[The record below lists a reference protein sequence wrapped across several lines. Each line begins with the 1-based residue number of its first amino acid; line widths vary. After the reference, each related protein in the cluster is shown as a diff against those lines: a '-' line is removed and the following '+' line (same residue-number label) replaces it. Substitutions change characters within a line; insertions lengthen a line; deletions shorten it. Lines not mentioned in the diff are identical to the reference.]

1 MAFQTSKINPNKKY
15 TFYIV
20 IQDTHA
26 YLCVYNEHKLYTII
40 FTVLYAVCSSD
51 HSVLLRQK
59 KAGHN
64 PLNGFYNV
72 MCPGLEGILDQR
84 FPDFPSS

>member
-40 FTVLYAVCSSD
+40 FTVATCS
-51 HSVLLRQK
+51 V
-59 KAGHN
+59 
-64 PLNGFYNV
+64 F
-72 MCPGLEGILDQR
+72 
-84 FPDFPSS
+84 